1 MMGERLSV
9 RKTYKLYVDGGFP
22 RSESGRTYPFVS
34 DDGSEVVHIS
44 RASRKDLRMAVRAAR
59 SALDGWKGRS
69 GYNRGQILYRMA
81 EMVEDRSATFA
92 AQLESGGSSVSD
104 ARAEVGEAIDLL
116 IWYAGWCDKYVQV
129 TGSIN
134 PVAGPFFN
142 ISVPEPVGVVGMI
155 APSAPALRG
164 LVAGVAPV
172 ISSGNTAVVVASPT
186 QPMTAITLA
195 EALAT
200 ADVPA
205 GVVNILT
212 GFPAELAPW
221 MAGHMDV
228 NAVDLSGVDPGV
240 VADLE
245 EAASHNLKRTGRW
258 PDSDPNLYRISAF
271 TEIKTVWHP
280 KGR

>member
-1 MMGERLSV
+1 MGERLAV
-9 RKTYKLYVDGGFP
+9 RKTYKLYIGGGFP
-22 RSESGRTYPFVS
+22 RSESGRTLPVIS
-34 DDGSEVVHIS
+34 DDGSVTVHIS

-59 SALDGWKGRS
+59 SALDGWRGRS
-69 GYNRGQILYRMA
+69 GYNRGQILYRIA
-81 EMVEDRSATFA
+81 EMVEDRAATFA

-116 IWYAGWCDKYVQV
+116 IWYAGWCDKYAQV
-129 TGSIN
+129 IGSTN

-142 ISVPEPVGVVGMI
+142 ISVPEPMGVVGVV
-155 APSAPALRG
+155 APSAPVLHG
-164 LVAGVAPV
+164 LVAGLAPV
-172 ISSGNTAVVVASPT
+172 ISSGNTAVVVAST
-186 QPMTAITLA
+186 SQPMTAITLA

-212 GFPAELAPW
+212 GLPEELAPW
-221 MAGHMDV
+221 LAGHMDV
-228 NAVDLSGVDPGV
+228 NAADLSGVHPQFLP
-240 VADLE
+240 DLE

-258 PDSDPNLYRISAF
+258 EKTEANLYRISAF

>member
-1 MMGERLSV
+1 MGERMAV

-22 RSESGRTYPFVS
+22 RSESGRTFPFVS
-34 DDGSEVVHIS
+34 DDGSEVVQIS

-59 SALDGWKGRS
+59 GALAGWRGRS
-69 GYNRGQILYRMA
+69 GYNRGQILYRVA
-81 EMVEDRSATFA
+81 EMVEDRAATFA
-92 AQLESGGSSVSD
+92 AQLELGGSSVSG
-104 ARAEVGEAIDLL
+104 ARAEVAEAADLL
-116 IWYAGWCDKYVQV
+116 VWYAGWCDKYVQV
-129 TGSIN
+129 IGNMN

-142 ISVPEPVGVVGMI
+142 ISVPEPVGVVGMA
-155 APSAPALRG
+155 APSAPVLRG
-164 LVAGVAPV
+164 LVAGLAPV
-172 ISSGNTAVVVASPT
+172 ISSGNTAVVVAAPA
-186 QPMTAITLA
+186 QPMVAITLA

-212 GFPAELAPW
+212 GFPEELAPW

-228 NAVDLSGVDPGV
+228 NAVDLSGVHPE
-240 VADLE
+240 ALSDLE

-258 PDSDPNLYRISAF
+258 ESPDANLYRISAF

>member
-1 MMGERLSV
+1 MGERMAV

-22 RSESGRTYPFVS
+22 RSESGRTFPFVS
-34 DDGSEVVHIS
+34 DDGSEVVQIS

-59 SALDGWKGRS
+59 AALAGWKGRS
-69 GYNRGQILYRMA
+69 GYNRGQILYRVA
-81 EMVEDRSATFA
+81 EMVEDRAATFA
-92 AQLESGGSSVSD
+92 AQLELGGSSVSG
-104 ARAEVGEAIDLL
+104 ARAEVAEAADLL
-116 IWYAGWCDKYVQV
+116 VWYAGWCDKYVQV
-129 TGSIN
+129 TGNMN

-142 ISVPEPVGVVGMI
+142 ISVPEPVGVVGMA
-155 APSAPALRG
+155 APSAPVLRG
-164 LVAGVAPV
+164 LVAGLAPV
-172 ISSGNTAVVVASPT
+172 ISSGNTAVVVAAPA
-186 QPMTAITLA
+186 QPMVAITLA

-212 GFPAELAPW
+212 GFPEELAPW
-221 MAGHMDV
+221 MAGHMDI
-228 NAVDLSGVDPGV
+228 NAVDLSGVHPE
-240 VADLE
+240 ALSDLE

-258 PDSDPNLYRISAF
+258 ESPDANLYRISAF

>member
-1 MMGERLSV
+1 MGERLAV
-9 RKTYKLYVDGGFP
+9 RKTYKLYIDGGFP
-22 RSESGRTYPFVS
+22 RSESGRTFPFVS

-59 SALDGWKGRS
+59 TALAGWKGRS

-81 EMVEDRSATFA
+81 EMVEDRAATFA
-92 AQLESGGSSVSD
+92 AQLELGGSSADD
-104 ARAEVGEAIDLL
+104 ARAEVTEAIDLL
-116 IWYAGWCDKYVQV
+116 VWYAGWCDKYMQV
-129 TGSIN
+129 IGTMN

-142 ISVPEPVGVVGMI
+142 ISVPEPVGVVGVT
-155 APSAPALRG
+155 APSAPVLRG
-164 LVAGVAPV
+164 LVAGLAPV
-172 ISSGNTAVVVASPT
+172 ISSGNTAVVVASPA
-186 QPMTAITLA
+186 QPMIAITLA
-195 EALAT
+195 ESLAT
-200 ADVPA
+200 ADFPA

-221 MAGHMDV
+221 LAGHMDV
-228 NAVDLSGVDPGV
+228 NAVDLSGVPPE
-240 VADLE
+240 ALPDLE

-258 PDSDPNLYRISAF
+258 ENSDAILYRVSAF

>member
-1 MMGERLSV
+1 MGERLAV
-9 RKTYKLYVDGGFP
+9 RKTHKLYIGGKFP
-22 RSESGRTYPFVS
+22 RSESGRTFPFIS

-59 SALDGWKGRS
+59 AALGGWKERS
-69 GYNRGQILYRMA
+69 GYNRGQILYRIA
-81 EMVEDRSATFA
+81 EMVEDRAATFA
-92 AQLESGGSSVSD
+92 SQLELGGSSVED

-116 IWYAGWCDKYVQV
+116 IWYAGWCDKYMQV
-129 TGSIN
+129 VGNMN

-142 ISVPEPVGVVGMI
+142 ISFPEPVGVVGVI
-155 APSAPALRG
+155 APSAPVLRG
-164 LVAGVAPV
+164 LVGGLAPV
-172 ISSGNTAVVVASPT
+172 ISSGNTAVLVASPA
-186 QPMTAITLA
+186 QPMTAITLS

-205 GVVNILT
+205 GVVNVLT

-221 MAGHMDV
+221 LAGHMDV
-228 NAVDLSGVDPGV
+228 NAIDLSGADPGMIT
-240 VADLE
+240 ALE

-258 PDSDPNLYRISAF
+258 ENSDANLYRISAF